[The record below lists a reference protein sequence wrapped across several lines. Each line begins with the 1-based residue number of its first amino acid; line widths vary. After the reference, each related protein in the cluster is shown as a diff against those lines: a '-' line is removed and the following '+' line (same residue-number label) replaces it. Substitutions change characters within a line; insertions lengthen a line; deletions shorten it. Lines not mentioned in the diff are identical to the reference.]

1 MKTVRNITLAIAASA
16 GLVVAAAAFAADTP
30 AQGGCQG
37 DRHAARAE
45 HQGHGMQYPGEGMRQ
60 HSGEGMRQ
68 HSGKG
73 MRHMH
78 GRAKGAEKQREQG
91 GEHDHS

>member
-30 AQGGCQG
+30 IQAGCQG
-37 DRHAARAE
+37 ERHTSGAE
-45 HQGHGMQYPGEGMRQ
+45 RKGHGMQQHPGE
-60 HSGEGMRQ
+60 
-68 HSGKG
+68 G

-78 GRAKGAEKQREQG
+78 GRAKGAEKQEKPG
-91 GEHDHS
+91 GEHEHS